1 MLAKNHQVAE
11 QLREIA
17 QLLRGQQANPFR
29 VNAYLHAADTLDHL
43 QQDVADI
50 LQADGIKGLVALPSI
65 GEGIAHSIYEYV
77 ATGRMSRLES
87 LKTGSDPLAFFR
99 SIPTI
104 GRAMAER
111 IHDELHI
118 DSLEAL
124 ANAVRDGRLKQVAG
138 LGSKRRAAIESWLRS
153 HLEVQQQ
160 KTGTVTRRPNLPT
173 VETILQV
180 DKDYREKAAADRLP
194 RITPKRFNPDHKAW
208 LPILHVSHDEWHFT
222 ALYSNTARAHQLGH
236 TRDWVVIYYYDDRH
250 HEDQNTVVTETT
262 GRLKGKRV
270 VRGREAECLQYYD
283 TGVA

>member
-50 LQADGIKGLVALPSI
+50 LQADGIKGLVALPAI

-111 IHDELHI
+111 IHDELHV

-194 RITPKRFNPDHKAW
+194 RITPKRFNPAHKAW